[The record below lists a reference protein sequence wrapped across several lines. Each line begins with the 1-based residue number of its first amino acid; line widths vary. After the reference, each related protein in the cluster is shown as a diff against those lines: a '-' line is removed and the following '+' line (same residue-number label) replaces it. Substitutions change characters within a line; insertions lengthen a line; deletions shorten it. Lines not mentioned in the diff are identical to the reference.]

1 MKLFFG
7 WLRWVFSGLEFW
19 KWCFLAGFALS
30 ATSWLWPSPYDL
42 WTSGTAMVI
51 FLGWMIKWAVV
62 DTFRDSWQK
71 YKASR
76 NQLLDTIKN
85 SDR

>member
-1 MKLFFG
+1 
-7 WLRWVFSGLEFW
+7 
-19 KWCFLAGFALS
+19 
-30 ATSWLWPSPYDL
+30 
-42 WTSGTAMVI
+42 MVI

-71 YKASR
+71 YKDSR

>member
-42 WTSGTAMVI
+42 WSSGAAMVI

-62 DTFRDSWQK
+62 DTFRDRQK
-71 YKASR
+71 YKDSR